1 MICRTE
7 MIKIP
12 GVFMVG
18 AADRKWGKTESAC
31 SVTKQFSSRGGKIVG
46 IKVTTIDKANGEC
59 PRGEQSA

>member
-18 AADRKWGKTESAC
+18 AADRKCGKIESAC
-31 SVTKQFSSRGGKIVG
+31 SVTKKFSSRGAKLWG
-46 IKVTTIDKANGEC
+46 
-59 PRGEQSA
+59 